1 MCGIAGI
8 VDLAGEHTP
17 AEATILLMNDA
28 LRHRGPDGG
37 GVVLLP
43 GLGFGHRRLAV
54 IDLATGAQ
62 PMTSGRLLIS
72 YNGEIYNFREL
83 RRELEGMGHQFVT
96 QSDTEVLLAGWRTWG
111 TGLLNRLN
119 GMFAFALWDGST
131 ETLLLA
137 RDRLGE
143 KPLYHARDRHGRL
156 VFASEIDAI
165 GRALNGTPALNR
177 EAVADYLAFGYV
189 PDPRSIWQG
198 VHKLAPGHFLL
209 LQRHRP
215 PTEPVRYWRPQF
227 GARRTGGIDELA
239 EELLARLDQAVRRR
253 LVADVPVGAF
263 LSGGVDSGGVVALM
277 AGASERPVVTCTLG
291 FAEPEFDES
300 LAAAGIAQR
309 YRTDH
314 RSQSVELDA
323 RTALDHL
330 AAVMGEPFADASALP
345 NLMVAELARQRVTV
359 ALSGDGGDELFAG

>member
-17 AEATILLMNDA
+17 AEATILRMNEA

-62 PMTSGRLLIS
+62 PMASGRLLIS

-83 RRELEGMGHQFVT
+83 RRELEGLGHQFRPRAT
-96 QSDTEVLLAGWRTWG
+96 LRCCWQAGAPGGRRLLD
-111 TGLLNRLN
+111 RLN

-177 EAVADYLAFGYV
+177 EALADYLAFGYV

-198 VHKLAPGHFLL
+198 VHKLRARTLSAAAAPQATDRARPLL
-209 LQRHRP
+209 AAAVRRAANRRHRRTRRGTAGPARPSGP
-215 PTEPVRYWRPQF
+215 PPL
-227 GARRTGGIDELA
+227 GGRRTGR
-239 EELLARLDQAVRRR
+239 RLPVGRRR
-253 LVADVPVGAF
+253 LRRRG
-263 LSGGVDSGGVVALM
+263 
-277 AGASERPVVTCTLG
+277 RP
-291 FAEPEFDES
+291 
-300 LAAAGIAQR
+300 
-309 YRTDH
+309 
-314 RSQSVELDA
+314 
-323 RTALDHL
+323 
-330 AAVMGEPFADASALP
+330 
-345 NLMVAELARQRVTV
+345 
-359 ALSGDGGDELFAG
+359 